1 MPKSPKYLTDE
12 HGKRIG
18 VVLAVKDYAKMI
30 EALEDLDDIRA
41 YDEARPQ
48 KKRQF
53 LSGVPS
59 KKSNGRANER
69 SKSDLALSFFPSL

>member
-41 YDEARPQ
+41 YDEA
-48 KKRQF
+48 KASKEEA
-53 LSGVPS
+53 VPFR
-59 KKSNGRANER
+59 RAIKEIER
-69 SKSDLALSFFPSL
+69 SRKRTK